1 MTEFS
6 VILGNAFRTVAA
18 EHGLSY
24 PEGGA
29 SAWGRTGS
37 AYLSYSLCNL
47 PASTLRALQYEA
59 RETAGPVLLDC
70 KWYDRMTELCLGC
83 QESIVAAIPHP
94 AQGIKEMTVS
104 KSLFLEMLD
113 FCREG

>member
-6 VILGNAFRTVAA
+6 DILESAFEQIAA

-24 PEGGA
+24 NEGGA
-29 SAWGRTGS
+29 KAWGQAGT
-37 AYLSYSLCNL
+37 AYISFALGLL
-47 PASTLRALQYEA
+47 PASVVRNLQYTA

-70 KWYDRMTELCLGC
+70 KWYDRLAELCLVAD
-83 QESIVAAIPHP
+83 QENTFFVPSTDGKVTQNISR
-94 AQGIKEMTVS
+94 Q
-104 KSLFLEMLD
+104 LFIEMLD